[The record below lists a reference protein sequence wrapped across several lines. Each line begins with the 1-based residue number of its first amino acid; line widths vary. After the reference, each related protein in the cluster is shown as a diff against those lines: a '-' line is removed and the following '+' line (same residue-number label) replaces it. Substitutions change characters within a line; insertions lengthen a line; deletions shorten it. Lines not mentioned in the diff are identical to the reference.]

1 MGESDVTLIVTSG
14 RGPKECRI
22 VVARAVRRLA
32 QEAEA
37 VGLSVAHDLPDASL
51 EATSVL
57 VSVGGEGAET
67 FAAGWT
73 GTIQWTDGSL
83 RGGGARR
90 NWFVAV
96 HRIAAAGQAAPLR
109 EDEVRFEAMRAGGP
123 GGQHQNVTESA
134 VRAVHLPTG
143 LSAVARDGRSQHQ
156 NRKRALERLG
166 ALLAG
171 VAAKEALLARR
182 AEWIDRIS
190 VERGNPIRTFR
201 DG

>member
-1 MGESDVTLIVTSG
+1 MGESDVTVIVTSG

-22 VVARAVRRLA
+22 VAARVARRLA

-37 VGLSVAHDLPDASL
+37 CGLSVAHDLPDAAPG
-51 EATSVL
+51 ATCVL
-57 VSVGGEGAET
+57 VSIGGDAAEA
-67 FAAGWT
+67 FAADWI
-73 GTIQWTDGSL
+73 GTIQWIDGSL
-83 RGGGARR
+83 RGAGARR

-96 HRIAAAGQAAPLR
+96 HRIAPSAQAVPLH

-156 NRKRALERLG
+156 NRKRAIERLG

-171 VAAKEALLARR
+171 VAAREALLAKR
-182 AEWIDRIS
+182 AEWLDRIS
-190 VERGNPIRTFR
+190 VERGNPKRTFR
-201 DG
+201 DL